1 MSQPWTPVRS
11 RGRSLALLL
20 LLFGGGVPAADIAAA
35 PKPPLR
41 VRVPATAGMAV
52 RRALLSAE
60 RRLADP
66 RCRLVFSEFR
76 LREVLERLGRTP
88 AEHLGSLIFQDGTA
102 KRACASPSILAFTSP
117 GSPTVY
123 VCGSQFIQAARAEPA
138 YAEMVLIH
146 EMLHTLGLGENP
158 PTSGEI
164 TARVTELCGDLPVR
178 RVAALP

>member
-1 MSQPWTPVRS
+1 MSQPWKPLRS
-11 RGRSLALLL
+11 RGRSLAMLL

-66 RCRLVFSEFR
+66 RCRLVFSEFSSAGLGQP
-76 LREVLERLGRTP
+76 LREVLDRFGRTP
-88 AEHLGSLIFQDGTA
+88 AEHLRSLIFQDGTA

-158 PTSGEI
+158 PTSGAI
-164 TARVTELCGDLPVR
+164 TARVTELCGDLS
-178 RVAALP
+178 

>member
-1 MSQPWTPVRS
+1 M
-11 RGRSLALLL
+11 LL
-20 LLFGGGVPAADIAAA
+20 LLFAGGVPATDLAAA

-76 LREVLERLGRTP
+76 SASEFSSAGLGRPLREVLDRLGRTP

-123 VCGSQFIQAARAEPA
+123 VCGSQFIQAARGEPA

-164 TARVTELCGDLPVR
+164 TARVTELCGELPGR

>member
-1 MSQPWTPVRS
+1 MSQTRKPRRRP
-11 RGRSLALLL
+11 GRTLPILLL
-20 LLFGGGVPAADIAAA
+20 VLFFGGGVTADSAAA

-41 VRVPATAGMAV
+41 VQVPATAGMAV

-66 RCRLVFSEFR
+66 RCRLVFSEFSSAELGR
-76 LREVLERLGRTP
+76 PLREVLDRLGRTP
-88 AEHLGSLIFQDGTA
+88 AEHLGSLIFRDGTA
-102 KRACASPSILAFTSP
+102 KRACASPSILAFATLD
-117 GSPTVY
+117 SPTVY
-123 VCGSQFIQAARAEPA
+123 VCGSQFSQAARAEPA

-164 TARVTELCGDLPVR
+164 TARVTELCGDLS
-178 RVAALP
+178 